1 MTSII
6 HQSQS
11 EDGVTLADN
20 L

>member
-1 MTSII
+1 MASIV

-20 L
+20 P